1 MRDSIMLKIGEVEDE
16 KQDVL
21 TFDNTPTDNSDNPVK
36 SGGIKSAIDNIT
48 SSIKNSLSTYWIKIL
63 YDNNGRD
70 EEKARIDGS
79 YDSFTISTNDHTDFI
94 LSALGGNIEAI
105 ASGEIVVSSN
115 DNIGITS
122 NGSDHNINITS
133 SADVNVNASRD
144 AFIAA
149 TEAMHLNAVNTTIN
163 GEETIELTAPS
174 VKING
179 TNIDTIKNNAQN
191 ALNKIN
197 AMYPDQFDGMQ
208 VKTPGIY
215 YAYPDTS
222 RMPDLIPSSMNHGAF
237 TGYLLLVTTVIE
249 MDIHGGYTYLHQLII
264 DIVTG
269 RKATRSI
276 QFPSTGDI
284 DWSTA
289 PNFTEV

>member
-133 SADVNVNASRD
+133 
-144 AFIAA
+144 
-149 TEAMHLNAVNTTIN
+149 
-163 GEETIELTAPS
+163 
-174 VKING
+174 
-179 TNIDTIKNNAQN
+179 
-191 ALNKIN
+191 
-197 AMYPDQFDGMQ
+197 
-208 VKTPGIY
+208 
-215 YAYPDTS
+215 
-222 RMPDLIPSSMNHGAF
+222 
-237 TGYLLLVTTVIE
+237 
-249 MDIHGGYTYLHQLII
+249 
-264 DIVTG
+264 
-269 RKATRSI
+269 
-276 QFPSTGDI
+276 
-284 DWSTA
+284 
-289 PNFTEV
+289 